1 MFLNFLLLTL
11 FYWRKIRD
19 HCRIPLWLLSQLTQF
34 LLDRIWVYL
43 AVFSLKKKHFYFLDD
58 FLSELARVLGSMLT
72 TQYSILWGRPK
83 AEPTVCAL
91 VEAAGGCMEAEG
103 CMLLLKAK
111 QPHAESM
118 LSEQAYTSAM
128 AAHTGLL
135 HAIGAHLSG
144 TTLSMLAF
152 WVRMFQQS
160 WGLDTLSKFY
170 CEQYWVCKMNVKFT
184 TVYM

>member
-1 MFLNFLLLTL
+1 MWDVSWFLVVNTVVIEG
-11 FYWRKIRD
+11 KIND
-19 HCRIPLWLLSQLTQF
+19 HCKIPLWPRSQLTQKWF
-34 LLDRIWVYL
+34 DKIWVYL
-43 AVFSLKKKHFYFLDD
+43 AVFSLKKTLLFSRWFFVRIGQSLRLYAHY
-58 FLSELARVLGSMLT
+58 SV
-72 TQYSILWGRPK
+72 QNYSILWGRPK
-83 AEPTVCAL
+83 AETAVCAP

-152 WVRMFQQS
+152 WVRMFQQML
-160 WGLDTLSKFY
+160 GLDTLSKLF
-170 CEQYWVCKMNVKFT
+170 CD
-184 TVYM
+184 

>member
-1 MFLNFLLLTL
+1 MGIPGSLQFEKTLL
-11 FYWRKIRD
+11 FSRWFFV
-19 HCRIPLWLLSQLTQF
+19 RIGQ
-34 LLDRIWVYL
+34 
-43 AVFSLKKKHFYFLDD
+43 SLRLYAHY
-58 FLSELARVLGSMLT
+58 SV
-72 TQYSILWGRPK
+72 QNYSILWGRPK
-83 AEPTVCAL
+83 AETAVCAP

-152 WVRMFQQS
+152 WVRMFQQRL
-160 WGLDTLSKFY
+160 GLDTLSKLY
-170 CEQYWVCKMNVKFT
+170 CEESLWVCKMNVKFT
-184 TVYM
+184 TVCMGLFFVIRERS

>member
-1 MFLNFLLLTL
+1 MITVEFVWDLYRNWHS
-11 FYWRKIRD
+11 FYLIGYGYTWQ
-19 HCRIPLWLLSQLTQF
+19 SSV
-34 LLDRIWVYL
+34 WV
-43 AVFSLKKKHFYFLDD
+43 KHFYFLDD

-83 AEPTVCAL
+83 AETAVCAP

-152 WVRMFQQS
+152 WVRMFQQRL
-160 WGLDTLSKFY
+160 GLDTLSKLY
-170 CEQYWVCKMNVKFT
+170 CEQ
-184 TVYM
+184 